1 MQYPF
6 PDMADLIRARFIHKI
21 LQEEGGRFLDR
32 QTSQIQAKVKE
43 RSGRLL
49 SGRRFQVYGSD
60 GDFDGE
66 LVFTHPIYERFLDI
80 RHLGGRE
87 KGTRRQIHNR
97 PVMSAY
103 NRIADRLMMEF
114 TESTQAALRSEID
127 AIRWR
132 FGQ

>member
-1 MQYPF
+1 
-6 PDMADLIRARFIHKI
+6 MADLIRARFIYKI

-87 KGTRRQIHNR
+87 KGTRRQIHVCIQ
-97 PVMSAY
+97 PHCGSPDDGIHGVHTSCAP
-103 NRIADRLMMEF
+103 L
-114 TESTQAALRSEID
+114 
-127 AIRWR
+127 
-132 FGQ
+132 